1 MSNQN
6 TPYFT
11 AYFRFLNTTKLFE
24 IFSFS
29 FLGFAM
35 FFVSFWR
42 FSLSWLS
49 FTRTKRRIFLFAIS
63 EDCNRRKM
71 HFLFLSN
78 ILTLVFFSR
87 NYQNIG
93 FLNPRKKLLILGDQS
108 RSLEKVLSGRAPPV
122 WESEQDLV

>member
-11 AYFRFLNTTKLFE
+11 AYFRFLNTTELFG

-29 FLGFAM
+29 FLGLAM

-49 FTRTKRRIFLFAIS
+49 FTWTKQRIFLFAIS

-71 HFLFLSN
+71 HFLFHEIFL
-78 ILTLVFFSR
+78 LWFFFR

-108 RSLEKVLSGRAPPV
+108 RSLEKDLSGQAPPA